1 MADIETI
8 IIPAN
13 ENPSRAKFDDTISFP
28 EKYEGANSSP
38 LVTELFRKG
47 LKQGLTVEQMTQVEF
62 NGELKNVEDENLIM
76 FIARVRR
83 FTPQVPQPKLQ
94 STYWALKTI
103 IDLNDINN
111 QYLISDNYNKAF
123 TEAGVIPDL
132 SIFYTTLWNE
142 LNRTSTVEDLISPV
156 ESKKIVNFILLN
168 KSLRDEGIV
177 LPTKEVLACSVRWDK
192 QEIFFLLQQ
201 GTKLSE
207 AIKLYDIGFKT
218 VDEVVLYAGA
228 IPETWVDLILN

>member
-8 IIPAN
+8 IIPVA
-13 ENPSRAKFDDTISFP
+13 ENPTSAALNNAGLPNNYRGETK
-28 EKYEGANSSP
+28 NS
-38 LVTELFRKG
+38 LIVELFNRG
-47 LKQGLTVEQMTQVEF
+47 LEQGLSFEQMTKVEMNNDSATF
-62 NGELKNVEDENLIM
+62 EDDNLLM

-83 FTPQVPQPKLQ
+83 FTPQAPQSKLQ

-103 IDLNDINN
+103 IDMSDINN
-111 QYLISDNYNKAF
+111 HYLIADNYNKTF
-123 TEAGVIPDL
+123 TDAGVIPDL

-142 LNRTSTVEDLISPV
+142 FNRTSNIEGFITPV